1 MVGLHLNRWWSGQER
16 WCLSLLI
23 HEEEK
28 TAKQTEGREVEHSKL
43 QISCCMKDFDMFEKV
58 NLKVKYQL
66 EMRVRKVRNRGNEM
80 NSKLWQS

>member
-1 MVGLHLNRWWSGQER
+1 
-16 WCLSLLI
+16 
-23 HEEEK
+23 
-28 TAKQTEGREVEHSKL
+28 
-43 QISCCMKDFDMFEKV
+43 MKDFDMFEKV